1 MKPMSKPEFIDFMAK
16 DNKLSK
22 AEAERSLND
31 TIDSIGKALAKDN
44 KITFMGFGNFYVLK
58 SKARTGRNPKTG
70 ASIKIKASNRP
81 AFRAGAKL
89 KALCNK

>member
-1 MKPMSKPEFIDFMAK
+1 MSKPEFIALMAK
-16 DNKLSK
+16 DHDMSK
-22 AEAERSLND
+22 AEAERTLD
-31 TIDSIGKALAKDN
+31 ATLTTIGKAVAKGN
-44 KITFMGFGNFYVLK
+44 KIQFVGFGSFYTLK

-70 ASIKIKASNRP
+70 APIKIKASTRP